1 MKISAK
7 DIKRR
12 IYNLNE
18 SYSSNKVNYNEYIH
32 EEALRCENTA
42 AITESMKL
50 LRNIALS
57 DTKNEI
63 KTVEKM
69 LDIFETVYEK
79 CGSSRETDVAKHYL
93 TEVTDRVRNPKQM
106 ATLLKRRI
114 SLGTRGKGVT
124 KFSNKV
130 NDSNTLNSR
139 SSQVSKNIQNS
150 MQSLSP
156 KLQVQKLSPP
166 TINTGARS
174 SSSISTTDDNNVTEC
189 FYNELINRCN
199 VNAEAD
205 RVLTNYDRLSKRFN
219 IDRVLDLIGLNIP
232 DDIDLFCDLFNT
244 WSDEEMSKKSKFNIA
259 IETALYI
266 NEKHNNRVDRQS
278 LIESIVDYHLFNNES
293 FNDVYSYLESN
304 SMITESDLSYYNKDY
319 DNRFNTRNHIRYLIE
334 EESDNADKNL
344 SSNIKNYKKSD
355 NKNPDNF
362 KKVLSN
368 AYTKTPDQVINNSPK
383 IFDIFRFFVIMGTIA
398 INPILRLITFFT
410 DQFLKRE
417 YSREETNKM
426 IMKYEKEI
434 DKVSKKI
441 SKCEDGEKKNR
452 LKQYKSSMENNLY
465 KLQDYEKELYT
476 DEEQEKKEEERDA
489 KRDHSGDDF
498 DFDFNFDEATK
509 IISLAEYV
517 MNIDTS
523 RLENCIENNIEKF
536 VKTNTIDS
544 VTEFAVNSDGFISI
558 DRLKRIYE
566 NYYESLRRSNKKD
579 YISMDVVKSNINKLY
594 KGYRETNDDDNN
606 SLRLIESYYLF
617 NEAISMITNES
628 PYFLEVSFQNT
639 FNVVKTKIQ
648 NAVAT
653 MSDKEKS
660 FSSKLDTDL
669 AGFQKDVNSF
679 FTSNEREKILSGKI
693 IPKASTMLKGALAF
707 GLVSWIVD
715 PLLAIIGVLG
725 YIGVSKHCNDKER
738 RAILDEIDVE
748 LEMVEKYIQIA
759 DQKEDMKAMK
769 NLLKTKKRLQKE
781 RLRIK
786 YKMKVNGEK
795 IAPEDLK

>member
-18 SYSSNKVNYNEYIH
+18 SYAFNKTNYNEYIH

-69 LDIFETVYEK
+69 LNVFETVYEK
-79 CGSSRETDVAKHYL
+79 CGPSRETDIAKHYL
-93 TEVTDRVRNPKQM
+93 IEVVDRIRDPKQM
-106 ATLLKRRI
+106 ASLLKRRI
-114 SLGTRGKGVT
+114 SLGTKGKGVT
-124 KFSNKV
+124 KFANKV
-130 NDSNTLNSR
+130 NDSNTLNSK

-156 KLQVQKLSPP
+156 KLQVQKLSLP
-166 TINTGARS
+166 TINTSTKS
-174 SSSISTTDDNNVTEC
+174 STSSTTITTDDNVTEC
-189 FYNELINRCN
+189 FYNELINHCN
-199 VNAEAD
+199 INAEAD

-219 IDRVLDLIGLNIP
+219 VDRVMDLIGLNIP

-266 NEKHNNRVDRQS
+266 NEKHNNSVDRQN

-293 FNDVYSYLESN
+293 FNDIYSYLESN
-304 SMITESDLSYYNKDY
+304 SMITESDLSYYNKNYNDK
-319 DNRFNTRNHIRYLIE
+319 FNTRNHIRYLIE

-344 SSNIKNYKKSD
+344 SSGIKNYKKSD
-355 NKNPDNF
+355 KKDPNSF
-362 KKVLSN
+362 KQFLTN

-383 IFDIFRFFVIMGTIA
+383 IFDIFRFFTIMGTIA
-398 INPILRLITFFT
+398 INPILGLITFFT
-410 DQFLKRE
+410 DQFLKRK

-489 KRDHSGDDF
+489 KRDHSSDYDDIG
-498 DFDFNFDEATK
+498 DFNFDEATK
-509 IISLAEYV
+509 ILNLAEYV

-523 RLENCIENNIEKF
+523 KLENCIETHIEKF
-536 VKTNTIDS
+536 VKTGTIDS
-544 VTEFAVNSDGFISI
+544 VTEFAINSDGFISI
-558 DRLKRIYE
+558 DKLKHIYE
-566 NYYESLRRSNKKD
+566 NYYESLRKANKKD
-579 YISMDVVKSNINKLY
+579 YISMDVIKSNINKLY
-594 KGYRETNDDDNN
+594 KGYREADDDN

-639 FNVVKTKIQ
+639 FNVVKSKIQ
-648 NAVAT
+648 NAVRT

-660 FSSKLDTDL
+660 FSYKLDTDL
-669 AGFQKDVNSF
+669 AGFQKDVTSF
-679 FTSNEREKILSGKI
+679 FTSSERERILSGKI

-715 PLLAIIGVLG
+715 PLLAVIGVLG

-786 YKMKVNGEK
+786 YKMKVNGER
-795 IAPEDLK
+795 IAPEELK